1 MIFKQSSAGTN
12 EHAPPKAITNATE
25 ANALS
30 ETKVTEDREAQHT
43 KSENMDKGL
52 IEGPEDHARGE
63 QKDQVKIITK
73 EQEEVKTAQ
82 TTSKPSFEE
91 MEVEDELA
99 DIDGMKPNV
108 YMKDGEER
116 EIASM
121 TRLTSPFS
129 CLANFTY
136 ICSVTRN
143 TWSDVTGI
151 TIIGEL

>member
-1 MIFKQSSAGTN
+1 MYKQSSAGTN
-12 EHAPPKAITNATE
+12 EHAPPSTITNATE
-25 ANALS
+25 VNTLS
-30 ETKVTEDREAQHT
+30 ETRVTEDREAQHT

-52 IEGPEDHARGE
+52 IEGSSDHARGG
-63 QKDQVKIITK
+63 QKDQVKFITK
-73 EQEEVKTAQ
+73 EQEEVETVQ
-82 TTSKPSFEE
+82 TTSKPSFEG

-99 DIDGMKPNV
+99 DIDGTKPNV

-129 CLANFTY
+129 YLANFIY

-143 TWSDVTGI
+143 TRFDVAGI

>member
-1 MIFKQSSAGTN
+1 LIFKQSSASTN

-43 KSENMDKGL
+43 KSENMDKDL
-52 IEGPEDHARGE
+52 IEGPEDHARDE
-63 QKDQVKIITK
+63 QEDQVKIITK
-73 EQEEVKTAQ
+73 EQEEVEIAQ
-82 TTSKPSFEE
+82 ATSKPSFEE
-91 MEVEDELA
+91 MEDELA

-129 CLANFTY
+129 CLANFIY